1 MATRFSRL
9 LRDPSLSHRVVVHG
23 ALEPDAVAPLRAG
36 ADLFALPS
44 LEETYGMAWAEA
56 MAAGLPIVGWDT
68 SNLPNLV
75 THGSEGLLVPTGDTR
90 GLTSAL
96 ATLAIDTPCGSGS
109 AGRPRQR
116 AAAFPTWEETARRFV
131 GIAREAAGQPA
142 PR

>member
-1 MATRFSRL
+1 MAPRSCRL

-23 ALEPDAVAPLRAG
+23 ALEPDAIAPLRAG

-44 LEETYGMAWAEA
+44 REESYGMAWAEA

-75 THGSEGLLVPTGDTR
+75 THRSEGLLVPRGDTER
-90 GLTSAL
+90 LASAL
-96 ATLAIDTPCGSGS
+96 ATLAIDTSLRNRLGK
-109 AGRPRQR
+109 AAKVR
-116 AAAFPTWEETARRFV
+116 AAGFPTWEETARHFV
-131 GIAREAAGQPA
+131 AIAREAAGQPA